1 MGNRFLAG
9 GDYNAKHQWW
19 GSRSVNPN
27 PKGRQLY
34 LAMQTENLISISTGE
49 PTYWPSDTSKLPDL
63 IDFAVVKGIDKN
75 RFTTESCLDLSS
87 DHSPV
92 IIQLDSQVK
101 NKQKNHFPYNKKTNW
116 EAYREILNEKIICKI
131 PLKTP
136 NDIENAIE
144 EFNIKIHEAAN
155 LATPTL
161 RQSTKVIKISDN
173 IQEKIIEKRKLR
185 KLWQQNRTKANKNKL
200 NHAIKELK
208 KCIHE
213 EKNNGIQ
220 NYLENLNATENTDYS
235 LWKATKKIKRP
246 KQFVPPIKRNNG
258 SWARTDKEKAITFAE
273 HLQLVFEPPPR
284 RITLEE
290 EEEILNYIQ
299 TSEQE
304 EYPIDNV
311 KNKEVIKIIKSL
323 KTKKSPGYD
332 GIDGKLL
339 KELPQKG
346 IRFITILMNSIIRL
360 RYFPAQWK
368 VAQIILIPKP
378 GKPTELTTSYRPI
391 SLLPILSKICE
402 KLIIKRLNEILQDK
416 KIIPEHQFGFRN
428 QHSTIEQVNRVVS
441 VIRNTFENY
450 SYCTTVFL
458 DVAQAFDKVWHE
470 GLLYKLS
477 KIVPKNL
484 YCLLKSYLC
493 NRMFQVK
500 INNEVTELYPI
511 KAGVPQGSVL
521 GPILYVIYT
530 ADIPSMKG
538 ITLGTYADDTTI
550 IATHKNPTI
559 ASLMLQ
565 NYLFKLQQWFK
576 TWRIVVNENKSTQ
589 VTFTLRKETC
599 PAVYLN
605 NKVIPQ
611 SNKVKYLGIHL
622 DRRLTWRDHIWSK
635 RKQLNLKIRSM
646 YWLLSKKSKLST
658 ENKLLIYKSIIKPV
672 WTYCIQLWGTA
683 SNSNIQIIERFQNK
697 TLRNI
702 LNAPWFVP
710 NELLRKDTNI
720 STVVEEIK
728 TYKER
733 YKDRLKAHSN
743 SLAVALLHQP
753 FRNSRLKKYKPLY

>member
-1 MGNRFLAG
+1 M
-9 GDYNAKHQWW
+9 
-19 GSRSVNPN
+19 
-27 PKGRQLY
+27 
-34 LAMQTENLISISTGE
+34 
-49 PTYWPSDTSKLPDL
+49 
-63 IDFAVVKGIDKN
+63 
-75 RFTTESCLDLSS
+75 
-87 DHSPV
+87 
-92 IIQLDSQVK
+92 
-101 NKQKNHFPYNKKTNW
+101 
-116 EAYREILNEKIICKI
+116 
-131 PLKTP
+131 
-136 NDIENAIE
+136 
-144 EFNIKIHEAAN
+144 
-155 LATPTL
+155 
-161 RQSTKVIKISDN
+161 
-173 IQEKIIEKRKLR
+173 
-185 KLWQQNRTKANKNKL
+185 
-200 NHAIKELK
+200 
-208 KCIHE
+208 
-213 EKNNGIQ
+213 
-220 NYLENLNATENTDYS
+220 
-235 LWKATKKIKRP
+235 KKIKRP

-258 SWARTDKEKAITFAE
+258 SWARTDEEKAITFAE
-273 HLQLVFEPPPR
+273 YLQLVFEPPPR

-290 EEEILNYIQ
+290 EEEILNNIQ

-304 EYPIDNV
+304 EYPIDKV

-378 GKPTELTTSYRPI
+378 GKPT
-391 SLLPILSKICE
+391 
-402 KLIIKRLNEILQDK
+402 
-416 KIIPEHQFGFRN
+416 
-428 QHSTIEQVNRVVS
+428 
-441 VIRNTFENY
+441 
-450 SYCTTVFL
+450 
-458 DVAQAFDKVWHE
+458 VWHE

-605 NKVIPQ
+605 NKVIP
-611 SNKVKYLGIHL
+611 
-622 DRRLTWRDHIWSK
+622 
-635 RKQLNLKIRSM
+635 
-646 YWLLSKKSKLST
+646 
-658 ENKLLIYKSIIKPV
+658 
-672 WTYCIQLWGTA
+672 
-683 SNSNIQIIERFQNK
+683 
-697 TLRNI
+697 
-702 LNAPWFVP
+702 
-710 NELLRKDTNI
+710 
-720 STVVEEIK
+720 
-728 TYKER
+728 
-733 YKDRLKAHSN
+733 
-743 SLAVALLHQP
+743 
-753 FRNSRLKKYKPLY
+753 